1 MDQLERAALEIQKRL
16 NKKERAAYKKIL
28 RQYKQIT
35 DEIMKELAAL
45 YEKTGNE
52 EGKLTYAEL
61 NRFYELQRFER
72 RVMAQV
78 ALLGKSNL
86 DEIKK
91 LLEESYDLSYSFMS
105 FAIEKEAEVLLSG
118 AVPSIANLLITSTN
132 NPIYGLRM
140 TDAQKRDQALTV
152 RGINE
157 AINDGIKAGDTY
169 GGIAKRIRKVFDS
182 SMKRSMTIAR
192 TETHRVKNIAEQD
205 SSMNAHNQGV
215 KMKKTWRNMDDEAV
229 RETKKANHVEING
242 QTVMANENFTAKS
255 GAVGPVPGSMGTAS
269 EDVNCRCFASRRIAS
284 IEPQVPKQAV
294 KGTFEEWYEKK
305 RA

>member
-1 MDQLERAALEIQKRL
+1 MEQMERMALEIQKRL

-28 RQYKQIT
+28 QQYKQVT
-35 DEIMKELAAL
+35 DEIMKELADL
-45 YEKTGNE
+45 YERTGDKN
-52 EGKLTYAEL
+52 GKLTYAEL
-61 NRFYELQRFER
+61 NRFYDLQRFER
-72 RVMAQV
+72 RVMAQA
-78 ALLGKSNL
+78 ALLGKNNL

-105 FAIEKEAEVLLSG
+105 YAIEKDAQVLLAG
-118 AVPSIANLLITSTN
+118 AVPSIANLLITSSN

-152 RGINE
+152 KGIND

-215 KMKKTWRNMDDEAV
+215 KMSKTWRNMDDEAV
-229 RETKKANHVEING
+229 RETKKANHVKING
-242 QTVMANENFTAKS
+242 QTVMADENFTAIS
-255 GAVGPVPGSMGTAS
+255 GVSGPVPGSMGRPQ
-269 EDVNCRCFASRRIAS
+269 EDINCRCYASRRIAS
-284 IEPQVPKQAV
+284 IEPQVPEQAV
-294 KGTFEEWYEKK
+294 KGTFEDWYESKTK
-305 RA
+305 